1 VASAPDPLF
10 VPWQGRLVRV
20 RHDDPQL
27 RPYSPRAMVIMAAMQ
42 LVASD
47 VGLVRI
53 LEAVVGDR
61 YAVAVRGGPVVA
73 LRRR

>member
-1 VASAPDPLF
+1 
-10 VPWQGRLVRV
+10 
-20 RHDDPQL
+20 
-27 RPYSPRAMVIMAAMQ
+27 MVIMAAMQ

-47 VGLVRI
+47 AGLARI

-61 YAVAVRGGPVVA
+61 YAVAVRDGPVVA